1 MPSDTFSADSL
12 KIVLAAA
19 LGGWSSIAAH
29 ATDSPARPIHVV
41 VPYAGGSASDVVARI
56 MFREM
61 QKTLG
66 QPIIDD
72 NMPGAGGDVGTASVS
87 RAAPDGYTLLVTGVG
102 PLAANRSLLK
112 KLDYDPEKLEPISQF
127 VSMPNIIV
135 VSKKLPVKTL
145 SELIAY
151 AKAHPKE
158 LNYGTV
164 GFGSSQHLSALYF
177 QQLTGTEMTHV
188 PYRQISQFPL
198 DFAAGQVPL
207 GFQLY
212 PNIVSLLKSNNATVL
227 AVADHKRL
235 PILADVPTAEE
246 AGVKNYDTAAW
257 LALLAPGGTPKPIIE
272 KVYSAMQKAME
283 EPEVIEQYKKLGAEA
298 LAPGPDALK
307 ALIRDDTAKWHEV
320 IDAAGIHPM

>member
-1 MPSDTFSADSL
+1 
-12 KIVLAAA
+12 
-19 LGGWSSIAAH
+19 
-29 ATDSPARPIHVV
+29 
-41 VPYAGGSASDVVARI
+41 

-135 VSKKLPVKTL
+135 VSKKLPVKSL

-164 GFGSSQHLSALYF
+164 RIRKFATSVSVILPAAHRDRNDA
-177 QQLTGTEMTHV
+177 HV

-212 PNIVSLLKSNNATVL
+212 PNIVSLLKNNNATVL

-235 PILADVPTAEE
+235 PVLADVPTAEE
-246 AGVKNYDTAAW
+246 AGVKNYETAAW
-257 LALLAPGGTPKPIIE
+257 LALLAPQGTPKPIIK
-272 KVYSAMQKAME
+272 KVYSAMQKT
-283 EPEVIEQYKKLGAEA
+283 PW
-298 LAPGPDALK
+298 
-307 ALIRDDTAKWHEV
+307 RSRR
-320 IDAAGIHPM
+320 